1 MKRSQ
6 YTPEYK
12 IEAVKQVLERGHRIG
27 EVALRLGISE
37 KSLSRWVKQTR
48 QSGSSPNPSADDIKL
63 RSENAQL
70 KAELKRTTE
79 ERDILKKA
87 TAYFAKL
94 SG

>member
-12 IEAVKQVLERGHRIG
+12 IEAVKQVMERGHRIG

-37 KSLSRWVKQTR
+37 KSLSRWVKQAR
-48 QSGSSPNPSADDIKL
+48 QSGSSPHPSADDIKL

>member
-1 MKRSQ
+1 MNRRK

-12 IEAVKQVLERGHRIG
+12 IEAVKQVIERGHRIG
-27 EVALRLGISE
+27 EAAMRLGISE
-37 KSLSRWVKQTR
+37 KSLSRWVKQAR
-48 QSGSSPNPSADDIKL
+48 QSGLRPSADDVHL
-63 RSENAQL
+63 RSENTQL